1 MPLHEGVMPV
11 RSLNNEFEQWKRG
24 STWETGGA
32 SLKLGCQR
40 LSSLPPLADKRKFK
54 PQAERRLADEDRLVT
69 SPIVV
74 LHQANAGKPRTKAKN
89 QEARFLIFRR
99 ETYDAA
105 ISRFFFTHRTIA
117 ARRAIRSPPSTSSS
131 FLIRSVFSRS
141 ARARI
146 MRADASNPKHAAD
159 SSLMQIFCSQQS

>member
-24 STWETGGA
+24 STWEIGGA

-74 LHQANAGKPRTKAKN
+74 LHQANAGKPRTKTKN
-89 QEARFLIFRR
+89 QEAPFLIFRR

-105 ISRFFFTHRTIA
+105 ISRLFFH
-117 ARRAIRSPPSTSSS
+117 PPYY
-131 FLIRSVFSRS
+131 RS
-141 ARARI
+141 ATRHPVPSV
-146 MRADASNPKHAAD
+146 DVKFLLDPVCV
-159 SSLMQIFCSQQS
+159 QQECSGTNNEGRCV

>member
-40 LSSLPPLADKRKFK
+40 LSSLPPLADKREFK

-69 SPIVV
+69 SPIAVV
-74 LHQANAGKPRTKAKN
+74 HQANAWKPQSKTKN
-89 QEARFLIFRR
+89 QEQPFLIFRW
-99 ETYDAA
+99 ESYD
-105 ISRFFFTHRTIA
+105 
-117 ARRAIRSPPSTSSS
+117 
-131 FLIRSVFSRS
+131 
-141 ARARI
+141 
-146 MRADASNPKHAAD
+146 
-159 SSLMQIFCSQQS
+159 